1 MSNIQ
6 AILPYKSSS
15 KSAKLLASALNV
27 KRIKTEGSRFRHKYN
42 KFVIN
47 WGYSIPHN
55 KVNVRQCLN
64 HPSSVKV
71 ASNKYYTLKV
81 LSNNLHRPP
90 TIEWSQDK
98 DTAQT
103 WLEQGH
109 KIYVRHLLNSSCGN
123 GIEIIE
129 PGEEL
134 PDAPLY
140 TKHFKKKKEYR
151 VHVGRGS
158 VIHVQQK
165 RKRHGFESTTSGI
178 RNYANGWVF
187 ACNDVEPLSEEQ
199 LSIAIR
205 GVAALGLDFGAVDL
219 LINRNNEAVICEINT
234 APGIEGTTLLKYVDF
249 FKGL

>member
-27 KRIKTEGSRFRHKYN
+27 KRIKTEGSRFRHKPN

-47 WGYSIPHN
+47 WGSPRFHPRTNPYKTLN
-55 KVNVRQCLN
+55 KDWA
-64 HPSSVKV
+64 V
-71 ASNKYYTLKV
+71 AQAGNKHATLAR
-81 LSNNLHRPP
+81 LSEAEIP
-90 TIEWSQDK
+90 TITWTTHKRLAQDMLDNGDK
-98 DTAQT
+98 V
-103 WLEQGH
+103 
-109 KIYVRHLLNSSCGN
+109 YVRHLLNSSCGR
-123 GIEIIE
+123 GIQIVE

-178 RNYANGWVF
+178 RNYENGWIF

-219 LINRNNEAVICEINT
+219 LVDREGQSVICEINT
-234 APGIEGTTLLKYVDF
+234 APGIEGTTLSKYVAF
-249 FKGL
+249 FQGL